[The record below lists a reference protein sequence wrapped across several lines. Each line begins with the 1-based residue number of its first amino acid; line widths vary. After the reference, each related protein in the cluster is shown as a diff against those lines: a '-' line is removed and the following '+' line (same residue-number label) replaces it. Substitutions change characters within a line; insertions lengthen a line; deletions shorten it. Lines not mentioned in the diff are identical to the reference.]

1 MEKHKMSSDDT
12 LLRMLCRNRALT
24 KLKGMHPEDFE
35 VLYKAEL
42 KQEGIKRPQD
52 MTKAEKKETEITRL
66 KNKLKE
72 LQE

>member
-1 MEKHKMSSDDT
+1 
-12 LLRMLCRNRALT
+12 
-24 KLKGMHPEDFE
+24 MHPEDFE

-52 MTKAEKKETEITRL
+52 MTKAEKKEAEITRL